1 MNNIFTRRFFIWT
14 SILLLAG
21 LIALGA
27 EYFVLKG
34 NFDDIQKRANT
45 VTLNN
50 NILIFTRMFVDKV
63 IKSNGEV
70 DFDTRLKLENSIR
83 NINDEKILAEWK
95 DFIDSKTEVEAQNNV
110 RDLLSI
116 LMARLSM

>member
-27 EYFVLKG
+27 EYFVLKE